1 MVFSTIVG
9 CSPAVIGLLFFKIE
23 FHHLLAPF
31 FVILVVAISIAVRE
45 FGRDSNIDP
54 PNFS

>member
-9 CSPAVIGLLFFKIE
+9 CSPAVIGLLFKIE

-31 FVILVVAISIAVRE
+31 FVNLVVAISIAVRE